1 MDEILG
7 KSKFF
12 WIVLIALFL
21 VLFLFSFSVLPKFV
35 SSFVNSSQHTSF
47 NEVDYHQSLQ
57 FTLDKGE
64 KLQEVEEIFSD
75 VFVSD
80 QYQKVNV
87 IITDIPQA
95 QKITWIGENN
105 QVINHLGYDVYQE
118 GDNLSVYLYNN
129 IAALR
134 TFGWDIEKIARENE
148 ILLIKAL
155 MYQRGW
161 SIEKINEESKKV
173 FLSLHDQYSEPLFL
187 MTYDF

>member
-1 MDEILG
+1 MDEIFG

-12 WIVLIALFL
+12 WIMFVSLFL
-21 VLFLFSFSVLPKFV
+21 VLFLFSFLVLPKFV
-35 SSFVNSSQHTSF
+35 ALFVNSSKQTSF
-47 NEVDYHQSLQ
+47 EEVDYHQSLQ
-57 FTLDKGE
+57 FTLDDGA
-64 KLQEVEEIFSD
+64 KLEEVEQIFSD
-75 VFVSD
+75 IFAND
-80 QYQKVNV
+80 QYKKVNV

-129 IAALR
+129 TAALR
-134 TFGWDIEKIARENE
+134 TFGWDVEKIARENE

-161 SIEKINEESKKV
+161 PLEKINEESKKV
-173 FLSLHDQYSEPLFL
+173 FLSLHDQYSQPLFL